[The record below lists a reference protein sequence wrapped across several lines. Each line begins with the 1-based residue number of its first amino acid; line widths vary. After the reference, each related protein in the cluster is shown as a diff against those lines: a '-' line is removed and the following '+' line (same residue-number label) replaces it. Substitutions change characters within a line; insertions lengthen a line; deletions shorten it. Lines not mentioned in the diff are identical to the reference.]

1 MANTENN
8 PRSKV
13 NMTLPKKPT
22 IPGPGLKKEGIV
34 LLQITFIAFFTFAEM
49 FIRGGA
55 GFLSGLVLIVVTY
68 GGVAYGRTGTNAHV
82 RADDGVRPDADS
94 GVKLRALVHQ
104 RCGMDDGHL
113 GLLNQGSVRMV
124 HMSSASQ
131 AIWSSTRAVPLN
143 LKIPD
148 FMRSS
153 VTSMIS

>member
-34 LLQITFIAFFTFAEM
+34 VLQILFIAFFTFAEM

-68 GGVAYGRTGTNAHV
+68 GGVAYGRTGTRYVTAV
-82 RADDGVRPDADS
+82 TPPLAYAATALFYTLMTDGVRIS
-94 GVKLRALVHQ
+94 RVGV
-104 RCGMDDGHL
+104 
-113 GLLNQGSVRMV
+113 
-124 HMSSASQ
+124 
-131 AIWSSTRAVPLN
+131 
-143 LKIPD
+143 D
-148 FMRSS
+148 FMASLAS
-153 VTSMIS
+153 VAPFLLIAAAYGWYQFLNEKAKNRPSKRKVAAA